1 MPRRLLVLSFV
12 LFAVVALAGGAELLA
27 TGELAVA
34 WQAGAQS
41 NDPAELAAAAE
52 AASLMAQYRASSD
65 DERRLW
71 LERTEQA
78 ARRLIELFP
87 DDPEGYYQLAHA
99 QAEMIRFVGI
109 FGKIGLASAI
119 KENLDAC
126 LERDPRHARALMG
139 LALWNM
145 ELAQRGLGWLYG
157 ARLEEVRPL
166 LQRAVELKPGSI
178 EIRKNYGFAMIKLR
192 DWPAARAQLQ
202 KTLSLPARNVADR
215 LHQQRAA
222 ELLEHIP

>member
-1 MPRRLLVLSFV
+1 MVLSFAF
-12 LFAVVALAGGAELLA
+12 LAMAALAGSAELLA
-27 TGELAVA
+27 GGELAAAWRVGVA
-34 WQAGAQS
+34 S
-41 NDPAELAAAAE
+41 NNPIELAAAAE
-52 AASLMAQYRASSD
+52 AASLMAQYRAASD
-65 DERRLW
+65 DERRFW
-71 LERTEQA
+71 LERTEQV

-126 LERDPRHARALMG
+126 LKRDPRHARALMG

-166 LQRAVELKPGSI
+166 LQRAVALEPGNI

-202 KTLSLPARNVADR
+202 KALSLPAVSAVDM

-222 ELLEHIP
+222 ELLEQVP